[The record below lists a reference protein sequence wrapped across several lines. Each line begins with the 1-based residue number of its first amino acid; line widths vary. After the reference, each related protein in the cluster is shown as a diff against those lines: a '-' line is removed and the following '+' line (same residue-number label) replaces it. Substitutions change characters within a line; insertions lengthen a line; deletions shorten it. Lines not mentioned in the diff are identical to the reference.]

1 MKTRGSV
8 CLSGTTALWDGGKGM
23 AGAPTF
29 LSVEPWVL
37 ICKTMELG
45 RIQLKSSMKHTA
57 LGGDD
62 VHSCREARPHSSPC
76 NRQAELCESA
86 RGESHSWE
94 QRSEKATW
102 KKQGKRLTRM
112 ESESHREKSQ
122 SVCLCV
128 CACVIETGNEA
139 DRHRVLGKTTQ
150 GKLGRRE
157 ELPNPS
163 VLGVTEEENQD

>member
-1 MKTRGSV
+1 
-8 CLSGTTALWDGGKGM
+8 
-23 AGAPTF
+23 
-29 LSVEPWVL
+29 
-37 ICKTMELG
+37 
-45 RIQLKSSMKHTA
+45 
-57 LGGDD
+57 
-62 VHSCREARPHSSPC
+62 
-76 NRQAELCESA
+76 
-86 RGESHSWE
+86 
-94 QRSEKATW
+94 
-102 KKQGKRLTRM
+102 M

-150 GKLGRRE
+150 GKLGRWE